1 MVIEKQNLHIN
12 LKSRVSMSHDFNIR
26 GGDILRHVDASFFI
40 SYLYHFKIDENH
52 CNYLIVLREVPN
64 WRTNRI
70 DNNEEFH
77 KDWINKIINMN
88 PSKLSNNKIGLS
100 GLQVISMAK
109 ELKSYYKF

>member
-1 MVIEKQNLHIN
+1 MSYECDVIS
-12 LKSRVSMSHDFNIR
+12 LKR
-26 GGDILRHVDASFFI
+26 LRSVGASFFI
-40 SYLYHFKIDENH
+40 SYLYHNKINH
-52 CNYLIVLREVPN
+52 SHTN
-64 WRTNRI
+64 WEIISKQIPRI
-70 DNNEEFH
+70 NTINNNEEFH